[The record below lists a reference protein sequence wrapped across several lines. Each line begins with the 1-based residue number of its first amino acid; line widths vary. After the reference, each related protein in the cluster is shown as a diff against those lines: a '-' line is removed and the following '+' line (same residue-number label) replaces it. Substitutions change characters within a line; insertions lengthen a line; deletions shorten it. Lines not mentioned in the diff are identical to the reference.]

1 MVDGVQKM
9 YKKNFL
15 TNVIFRIDY
24 PQITEY
30 SQELLKKF
38 QEAIKSEFPILQES
52 PGKIIEFSVGEDQKV
67 EFKDKEL
74 LKWTFFSK
82 NKKRIAS
89 VEHNNMTLEFLE
101 YDCFE
106 SLEKT
111 LKTLLES
118 LKNVFGEIISTRV
131 GLRYVNQ
138 ISLEEEDTFNF
149 KDYIDDSLTKNLE
162 FIEDKNL
169 SRTISV
175 LEILEGEYSLRFQYG
190 IPNSL
195 YPGKILRKEFVLD
208 IDGYT
213 NDALNQKEVMDKIK
227 EIYNR
232 KIR

>member
-138 ISLEEEDTFNF
+138 ISLEEEYT
-149 KDYIDDSLTKNLE
+149 
-162 FIEDKNL
+162 
-169 SRTISV
+169 
-175 LEILEGEYSLRFQYG
+175 LRFQYG

-227 EIYNR
+227 VLNERITSLFEKCIGNKLR
-232 KIR
+232 NIMETEE